1 MRSLCT
7 FFLLLISSPQV
18 WAGVTSQDLFNA
30 INERLSYMEDVALFK
45 AQQHLPIENIER
57 ENVVLDKA
65 KMSAFKQGL
74 DPDSIEGFFEA
85 QISVA
90 KAIQFRYRADLLFE
104 PSVEKAKNLQN
115 EVRPLLLELG
125 EQIIRK
131 LSMYLKNHDSIE
143 PSLFSEFDASIDI
156 KYVTTL
162 EKKQLFEALR
172 KVKRLSD

>member
-18 WAGVTSQDLFNA
+18 WAGVTSQDLFSA

-104 PSVEKAKNLQN
+104 PSVEKSKNLQN

-125 EQIIRK
+125 DQIIK
-131 LSMYLKNHDSIE
+131 NISM
-143 PSLFSEFDASIDI
+143 
-156 KYVTTL
+156 
-162 EKKQLFEALR
+162 
-172 KVKRLSD
+172 